1 MGLLKNL
8 IKTKASTTRSISAEN
23 PTGAPGKGGMATEGV
38 GKIHARELGQGW
50 KISPCINIPAGTS
63 YTIADIHDQGI
74 INHIWMTCRPD
85 RWRSTVIRMYWDDSE
100 KPSVQT
106 PLGDFFCHGWN
117 ERSTLDSLAIAV
129 NPAGGF
135 NSYWQMPF
143 KKSARIEIVN
153 LSTHDLI
160 LYYQIDYELT
170 KLEEEIAYFHAFWQ
184 RTNPVP
190 YMDVH
195 TILDLKEGKG
205 HYVGTYMAI
214 QVNNNNWWG
223 EGEIKFYM
231 DDDTFFP
238 TICGTGTEDYFGGA
252 WNFEQPEGT
261 YHSFSASYTGLHQI
275 IRPDGTYKANMR
287 FGMYRW
293 HLTDPI
299 RFNKKIKVT
308 IQDLGWRSDGR
319 YLPLQDDIATVAY
332 WYQTELCQELELL
345 LDSNKMEV
353 I

>member
-8 IKTKASTTRSISAEN
+8 ITTKKSMTRSISAEN
-23 PTGAPGKGGMATEGV
+23 PTGTPGKGGMATEGM
-38 GKIHARELGQGW
+38 GKIHARELGLGW
-50 KISPCINIPAGTS
+50 KISPCITIAAGET

-85 RWRSTVIRMYWDDSE
+85 RWRSTVIQIYWDDAIT
-100 KPSVQT
+100 PSVQS

-117 ERSTLDSLAIAV
+117 ERSVLNSLAVTV

-135 NSYWQMPF
+135 NSYWQMAF
-143 KKSARIEIVN
+143 KKRARIDIIN
-153 LSTHDLI
+153 LSVHDLV
-160 LYYQIDYELT
+160 LYYQVDYELT
-170 KLEEEIAYFHAFWQ
+170 DLDGEIAYFHAFWK

-195 TILDLKEGKG
+195 TIIDNVEGTG

-223 EGEIKFYM
+223 EGEIKFYL
-231 DDDTFFP
+231 DNDQDFP

-252 WNFEQPEGT
+252 WNFEQPEGE
-261 YHSFSASYTGLHQI
+261 YHLFSTAYSGLHQI
-275 IRPDGTYKANMR
+275 IRPNGTYQANLR

-299 RFNKKIKVT
+299 RFERKLKVT
-308 IQDLGWRSDGR
+308 IQDLGWRSEGR

-332 WYQTELCQELELL
+332 WYQTTPCEGLSLP
-345 LDSNKMEV
+345 LDPNMMEV

>member
-1 MGLLKNL
+1 MGLLHNL

-23 PTGAPGKGGMATEGV
+23 PTGTPGKGGMATEGV

-50 KISPCINIPAGTS
+50 KVAPCINIPAGTT

-74 INHIWMTCRPD
+74 INHIWMTCHPD
-85 RWRSTVIRMYWDDSE
+85 WWRSTVIRMFWDDS
-100 KPSVQT
+100 KIASVQT

-117 ERSTLDSLAIAV
+117 ERSVLDSLVVAV

-143 KKSARIEIVN
+143 KKHARIEILN
-153 LSTHDLI
+153 LSKQDLI

-170 KLEEEIAYFHAFWQ
+170 ELDGEVAYFHAFW
-184 RTNPVP
+184 RRSNPVA
-190 YMDVH
+190 YLDVH
-195 TILDLKEGKG
+195 TLLELKDGKG

-214 QVNNNNWWG
+214 QVNQDNWWG
-223 EGEIKFYM
+223 EGEIKFFM
-231 DDDTFFP
+231 DDDSDFP

-252 WNFEQPEGT
+252 WNFEQPEGV
-261 YHSFSASYTGLHQI
+261 YQSFSAAYTGLHQI

-299 RFNKKIKVT
+299 RFQKRLKVT

-319 YLPLQDDIATVAY
+319 YLPRQDDIATVSF
-332 WYQTELCQELELL
+332 WYQTKPSQELNLR
-345 LDSNKMEV
+345 LDSNMMEV